1 MKDMQI
7 GIYDNFVTT
16 IKSKATRIV
25 YHNNLNLF
33 MQSLE
38 IKDYDQLFFIYANLI
53 EYPIQYS

>member
-53 EYPIQYS
+53 EYPI